1 MQYYAKT
8 YTAEPKI
15 GLITPGEF
23 LTDEQAAILG
33 EEKITDMVARGVLG
47 VTSGKAAAQTPAESE
62 EPVAPVMDANEDADT
77 AAEAKEN
84 EAAED
89 GELPELDAA
98 GEISEEEPAAKPAK
112 KAGRRKTAK

>member
-8 YTAEPKI
+8 YTADPKI

-23 LTDEQAAILG
+23 LDEKQVEKLG
-33 EEKITDMVARGVLG
+33 EEKIADMVERGILG
-47 VTSGKAAAQTPAESE
+47 VSRKAQAQESAKSE
-62 EPVAPVMDANEDADT
+62 EPDAPVTDADEDEDT
-77 AAEAKEN
+77 EAEAEEN

-98 GEISEEEPAAKPAK
+98 GEIGEEEPAAKPAK